1 MQGTIAR
8 VPCARVHARP
18 GEARAGRTIMKRKAM
33 CAAQALCP
41 DQAVPTTHTASCL
54 VKYAKECKKMA
65 AGANI
70 AHATDLVASQKMSL
84 G

>member
-18 GEARAGRTIMKRKAM
+18 GEARAGRTIMKRRAM
-33 CAAQALCP
+33 CVGTGTARPSSA
-41 DQAVPTTHTASCL
+41 DQHTASCL
-54 VKYAKECKKMA
+54 DKYAKECKKMA

-70 AHATDLVASQKMSL
+70 AHATDVVASQKMSL

>member
-18 GEARAGRTIMKRKAM
+18 GEARAGRTIMKRTAM
-33 CAAQALCP
+33 CVGTGSARPSSADQAAQA
-41 DQAVPTTHTASCL
+41 SCL
-54 VKYAKECKKMA
+54 DKYAKECKEMA

-70 AHATDLVASQKMSL
+70 AHATDVVASQKMSL